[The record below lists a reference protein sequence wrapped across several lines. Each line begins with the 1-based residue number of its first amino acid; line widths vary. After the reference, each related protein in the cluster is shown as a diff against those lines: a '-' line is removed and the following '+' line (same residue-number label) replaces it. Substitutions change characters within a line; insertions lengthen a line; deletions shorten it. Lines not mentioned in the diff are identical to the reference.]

1 MEVKGFHL
9 NNRMDRDEFIM
20 IQISM
25 IPQEFVEKYNLTE
38 KSHNGYIYA
47 RGEKGMYGLPQSG
60 QISHDALVKTYSRLD
75 TTNQAKKLDY
85 GNTIV
90 NQ

>member
-1 MEVKGFHL
+1 
-9 NNRMDRDEFIM
+9 MDSNEYIM
-20 IQISM
+20 INISM
-25 IPQEFVEKYNLTE
+25 IPQKSVENNNLTE

-85 GNTIV
+85 GNTTV
-90 NQ
+90 DQ